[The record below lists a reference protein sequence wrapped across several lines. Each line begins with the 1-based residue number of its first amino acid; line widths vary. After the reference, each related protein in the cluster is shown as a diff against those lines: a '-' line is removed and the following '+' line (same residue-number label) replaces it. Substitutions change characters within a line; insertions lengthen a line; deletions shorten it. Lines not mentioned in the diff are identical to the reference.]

1 MKIAFIGGRDIH
13 KLGGI
18 ENYMYNLATEL
29 VKLGHEPVVYCESD
43 RNEKELVN
51 GFCVIHQK
59 SIGGRFLC
67 KILLSYKAT
76 IGSIFSRQHF
86 DVYHYNAWPPSLA
99 S

>member
-43 RNEKELVN
+43 RNEKELV
-51 GFCVIHQK
+51 IPI
-59 SIGGRFLC
+59 S
-67 KILLSYKAT
+67 S
-76 IGSIFSRQHF
+76 
-86 DVYHYNAWPPSLA
+86 
-99 S
+99 

>member
-59 SIGGRFLC
+59 SIGGRFLRSEERRVGKEC
-67 KILLSYKAT
+67 R
-76 IGSIFSRQHF
+76 SRWSP
-86 DVYHYNAWPPSLA
+86 YH
-99 S
+99 

>member
-51 GFCVIHQK
+51 HTSEIHWR
-59 SIGGRFLC
+59 SVL
-67 KILLSYKAT
+67 
-76 IGSIFSRQHF
+76 
-86 DVYHYNAWPPSLA
+86 V
-99 S
+99 